1 MNIDRSRVFTWYI
14 SSKLKQIKM
23 HYSHNAFNVHFT
35 SVFHKWKHIFIFHII
50 TKEPGQNVWLDLAFT
65 SQNLKFSRRISND
78 ILQVCFSTYFVSN
91 LSFKYNS
98 KKTAEA
104 SATMNLQP
112 IQGWLRSNFICFIK
126 CQQLLRPL
134 RHMCHVSSY
143 ISAKTNRSI
152 SFWRALNVHTKL
164 RSFAAQLCSN
174 VKDEFQNT
182 TSSLHQWQPAPGW
195 RLIPWI
201 QITLSTQLEACP
213 LHIWH

>member
-1 MNIDRSRVFTWYI
+1 MNYLWKMRGYPQFSFWISIGLVKIYI
-14 SSKLKQIKM
+14 SC
-23 HYSHNAFNVHFT
+23 
-35 SVFHKWKHIFIFHII
+35 II
-50 TKEPGQNVWLDLAFT
+50 THRGKKHLLLVGTVL
-65 SQNLKFSRRISND
+65 
-78 ILQVCFSTYFVSN
+78 
-91 LSFKYNS
+91 KYNS
-98 KKTAEA
+98 MKTAEV

-143 ISAKTNRSI
+143 ISTKTNRSI
-152 SFWRALNVHTKL
+152 SFWRALNLHTEL
-164 RSFAAQLCSN
+164 RCFAAQLCSN
-174 VKDEFQNT
+174 VNDEFQNT

-201 QITLSTQLEACP
+201 QTTLSTQLEACP